1 MQDGTS
7 NDEGRAGTPAAGRH
21 VRIWMLTGA
30 RAGDNAQVRALAEK
44 LTDCFRNHET
54 VVTRE
59 EKHLT
64 YNALR
69 LFPNILLG
77 ATRAVLRSTAKKSLA
92 PPWPDLVIGVG
103 RRAVPVARWI
113 RRRHPSARIVWL
125 GRPRAPLSWFDL
137 VLTTPQYGLPED
149 VPNLVMLDL
158 PPAPP
163 PARDERALVRWR
175 ERFAHLPRPWLGVL
189 VGGARWPLLFDAG
202 DAHRL
207 GRMVE
212 QMRARTGGGWLVS
225 TSPRTGVRQARALH
239 EALSPPG
246 WFHFWRAGGRAEDNP
261 HRAILA
267 LADCFVV
274 TSDSA
279 SMLAEAV
286 RTGRTVHLFAVR
298 RSLLAPRWR
307 AQRGLLRWLAV
318 HGLLSP
324 PRDMR
329 AFCQRLVAGGLAR
342 WLDPARAECGRAPS
356 VLREKALEEAVERI
370 ARWFET

>member
-7 NDEGRAGTPAAGRH
+7 NDEGRAGTPAAGLH
-21 VRIWMLTGA
+21 VRIWVLTGA
-30 RAGDNAQVRALAEK
+30 RAGDNAQARALAEK
-44 LTDCFRNHET
+44 LTKRLGSRGA
-54 VVTRE
+54 VVTVE
-59 EKHLT
+59 ERHLS

-77 ATRAVLRSTAKKSLA
+77 ATAAVLQGAAKKGLT

-113 RRRHPSARIVWL
+113 RRRNPATR
-125 GRPRAPLSWFDL
+125 L
-137 VLTTPQYGLPED
+137 V
-149 VPNLVMLDL
+149 
-158 PPAPP
+158 
-163 PARDERALVRWR
+163 
-175 ERFAHLPRPWLGVL
+175 WLGVL

-212 QMRARTGGGWLVS
+212 QMRARAGGSWLVS
-225 TSPRTGVRQARALH
+225 TSPRTGIRQARALH
-239 EALSPPG
+239 EALKPPG

-286 RTGRTVHLFAVR
+286 RTGRMVHLFAMR
-298 RSLLAPRWR
+298 RSVLAPRWR

-324 PRDMR
+324 PRDMQS
-329 AFCQRLVAGGLAR
+329 FCRRLVARGLAR
-342 WLDPARAECGRAPS
+342 WLDPARAECVRAPS